1 MAALDSDDRIVL
13 SRAVALTSG
22 STGPDDAAMRIF
34 SYVRDSV
41 LFDATLDIRLSP
53 AEVLR
58 RRIVDY
64 CNKINLHVSLLRA
77 VGIGA
82 RFHMVKV
89 AREALKPVVPSFMYR
104 FLPSPVGHF
113 FCECHLNGRWIA
125 CEALYDTEFY
135 RGLLRLGHTSLDRVP
150 TIEWDGTTD
159 CVVLKNWMVEDDR
172 TTFDYTEII
181 KQVDSAARTNRDYRP
196 RRRTNAIRHSGPA
209 DVDRRG

>member
-1 MAALDSDDRIVL
+1 
-13 SRAVALTSG
+13 
-22 STGPDDAAMRIF
+22 MRIF

-104 FLPSPVGHF
+104 FLPSPV
-113 FCECHLNGRWIA
+113 
-125 CEALYDTEFY
+125 
-135 RGLLRLGHTSLDRVP
+135 LLRVSPERP
-150 TIEWDGTTD
+150 MD
-159 CVVLKNWMVEDDR
+159 CMR
-172 TTFDYTEII
+172 
-181 KQVDSAARTNRDYRP
+181 SAL
-196 RRRTNAIRHSGPA
+196 RH
-209 DVDRRG
+209 